1 MHGLL
6 KNTWNPK
13 GAGCTLCKS
22 FTATYSLGK
31 CLVNFAFGLHDYPIL
46 PGFCIE
52 LWAASLRHSKGT
64 HVELVL
70 GWCGAW
76 QGGKEH
82 STHQC
87 YGDSPSLQRC
97 LLLWEGLSCF
107 RLHLGVVSYLLLQQ
121 LRGLSSQGKSFSFL
135 SWFCWSWGKSL
146 WTSSRINAVFVGAQ
160 FCLIFPCTLWA
171 ITGQS

>member
-31 CLVNFAFGLHDYPIL
+31 CLVNFVFGLHDYPIL

-64 HVELVL
+64 RVELVL

-97 LLLWEGLSCF
+97 MWELGWLVVVRRIVLFPFASGGCFVPPPSAAERNLIPGQVTFFFKLVLLI
-107 RLHLGVVSYLLLQQ
+107 
-121 LRGLSSQGKSFSFL
+121 LREKLCEQAAG
-135 SWFCWSWGKSL
+135 
-146 WTSSRINAVFVGAQ
+146 
-160 FCLIFPCTLWA
+160 
-171 ITGQS
+171 